1 MKVELEW
8 PIVPELERVDGGRTG
23 FDWEQISYLIENCS
37 IDRKFLD
44 YIKDKSVVLVGPS
57 PYMGK
62 QKRGDWIDSFDVV
75 IRMNKSWPVKEEHKP
90 FIGTKTDIRWHNMNT
105 YHRHGGP
112 YNIEDMLEDGVEWL
126 CSQFP
131 LRLDYFH
138 RDIKEFEKLNEGR
151 INFHCWTDIEQ
162 YMTYHHYL
170 GTRMNS
176 GPACVAELLSYDI
189 KNIHV
194 TGLTFFREGWIDG
207 YHNDEHEGK
216 GNKAIQFGNHAQ
228 APQIKLLKL
237 LFDNDKRVSV
247 DPEVERVLNL
257 KQGV

>member
-8 PIVPELERVDGGRTG
+8 PIVPELERVDGGRSG

-44 YIKDKSVVLVGPS
+44 YIKDKSVILVGPS

-62 QKRGDWIDSFDVV
+62 QERGDWIDSFDVV

-90 FIGTKTDIRWHNMNT
+90 FIGGKTNIRWHNMNT

-112 YNIEDMLEDGVEWL
+112 YNVEDMLEDGVEWL

-138 RDIKEFEKLNEGR
+138 RDIKEFEKLESIIEKFESKGFLTYINR
-151 INFHCWTDIEQ
+151 ILAETNPGHIP
-162 YMTYHHYL
+162 
-170 GTRMNS
+170 NN
-176 GPACVAELLSYDI
+176 PCVELAFI
-189 KNIHV
+189 R
-194 TGLTFFREGWIDG
+194 T
-207 YHNDEHEGK
+207 
-216 GNKAIQFGNHAQ
+216 
-228 APQIKLLKL
+228 
-237 LFDNDKRVSV
+237 
-247 DPEVERVLNL
+247 
-257 KQGV
+257 